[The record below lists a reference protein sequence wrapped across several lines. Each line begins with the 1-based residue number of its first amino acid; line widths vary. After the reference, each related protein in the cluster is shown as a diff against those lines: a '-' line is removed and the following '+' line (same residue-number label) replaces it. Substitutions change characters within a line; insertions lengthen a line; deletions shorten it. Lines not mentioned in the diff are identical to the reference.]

1 MLKKHGV
8 VTEGN
13 DAEIVGKMYEE
24 VMKRGRQCKKKAGNA
39 TENNEEIDASSK
51 LIIEEAD
58 EDDPIA
64 ERRRIFGEES

>member
-8 VTEGN
+8 TTEGN

-24 VMKRGRQCKKKAGNA
+24 VMKRGRNSKKKGGE
-39 TENNEEIDASSK
+39 TEDIDPSSK
-51 LIIEEAD
+51 PQLDEME